1 MNLGKTDIKKTV
13 ESMFEVGA
21 HFGYIKA
28 RRHPSTKP
36 FIFGAKDG
44 VELAKEYGISTGI
57 AGLIIAIVA
66 VAPEIAT
73 TIKAAKNDEIQR
85 VVNIAMGAST
95 VSILLTVP
103 ILMLL
108 AYNTGIA
115 LTLDFNPL
123 EVGALIL
130 TIILVW
136 KTTDEGHTNYFEGI
150 SHLMFFLAYA
160 IIAAFF

>member
-1 MNLGKTDIKKTV
+1 
-13 ESMFEVGA
+13 
-21 HFGYIKA
+21 
-28 RRHPSTKP
+28 
-36 FIFGAKDG
+36 
-44 VELAKEYGISTGI
+44 
-57 AGLIIAIVA
+57 
-66 VAPEIAT
+66 
-73 TIKAAKNDEIQR
+73 
-85 VVNIAMGAST
+85 MGAST

-108 AYNTGIA
+108 AYNSGIA

-150 SHLMFFLAYA
+150 SHLMFFAAYA